1 VTTTSKPKCKRPWGK
16 KNTEESSHHNN
27 DNKPKTAQNLE
38 RETEEI
44 ITTKQN

>member
-1 VTTTSKPKCKRPWGK
+1 MQKTLRK

-38 RETEEI
+38 KETEEI
-44 ITTKQN
+44 ITTKQNQDAQDL